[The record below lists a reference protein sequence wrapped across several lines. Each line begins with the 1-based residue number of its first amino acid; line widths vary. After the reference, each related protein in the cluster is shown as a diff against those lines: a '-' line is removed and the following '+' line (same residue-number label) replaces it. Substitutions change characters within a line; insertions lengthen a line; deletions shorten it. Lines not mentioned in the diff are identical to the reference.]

1 MKKPRGL
8 VSESQSKDRPG
19 KEPAEP
25 RPLEEVMREL
35 GGAAASSRA
44 AGAEDEALRE
54 VAQITF
60 DKSGALAGRPK
71 LKPRKAHR
79 DEDEAE
85 VAAPEPKAG
94 GARKAALPP
103 KRGALRPE
111 GMPQRA
117 IARAAAGEDDEV
129 HIPAGSFLYG
139 EARASR
145 ELPAFHIDRMPVTNA
160 QYVHFVRATGHRP
173 PLYWI
178 DGRFDDE
185 LRDHPVVGV
194 DYYDALAYARW
205 AGKDLPF
212 EDEWERAARG
222 LDGRTYPWGNDQEL
236 SGANTQRVGLKMTVP
251 VDLHRNNV
259 SPEGVRDMVGNA
271 WELTHSPAPGGGL
284 VVRGGS
290 WHDFALYAKTYFRF
304 ASKPDA
310 RNGTI
315 GFRCVRRDAEREDAA
330 REVDA
335 AQAEAEIA
343 ARRGPQAPVDRDE
356 WSAEK
361 RDLVVDVP
369 RLQSHVAEMRA
380 EALLGATTSSVAV
393 GNPEAAADAPPA
405 EEAVEVSAAVD
416 TEAVETEAEAAASE
430 TAAVEAEAVDAAVG
444 AVADGAVTEED
455 VPEAP
460 AWMLGGA
467 AAAAPDAAPASST
480 DTSKAEDAAAAPG
493 EPRRV
498 PVPIYVLVAAGVLL
512 LVGLIVVLVNGTGSD
527 AADPAG
533 GGEQASGQP
542 EDPAPWEPDPLAEL
556 PEAPPLSEFPGANEP
571 PRILDAAYPSDQQRL
586 DRGAWLLL
594 IIDPQS
600 EEGQQTLETA
610 HALHRRLAPEG
621 VNVTVVLP
629 RDPYEDPEGRLV
641 GDDDLDAQLRADG
654 RNWLWDGIHV
664 VLDPREERTG
674 RGVLA
679 AKYTFEGNAVAAM
692 LLHDGQIER
701 RTTPPEGGFTEASL
715 VSLAKRAMELN
726 P

>member
-35 GGAAASSRA
+35 GGTAAGGKR

-54 VAQITF
+54 VEHITF

-79 DEDEAE
+79 DESDEPEVVEAE
-85 VAAPEPKAG
+85 TKPGK
-94 GARKAALPP
+94 ARKAALPP

-129 HIPAGSFLYG
+129 HVPAGSFLYG
-139 EARASR
+139 EARAAR
-145 ELPAFHIDRMPVTNA
+145 ELPAFHIDRTPVTNA
-160 QYVHFVRATGHRP
+160 QYAHFVRATGHRP
-173 PLYWI
+173 PLYWV
-178 DGRFDDE
+178 DGYFPDD

-194 DYYDALAYARW
+194 DYYDALAYAQW

-271 WELTHSPAPGGGL
+271 WEFTHSPAPGGGL

-315 GFRCVRRDAEREDAA
+315 GFRCVRRDDPREDAV

-343 ARRGPQAPVDRDE
+343 ARRGPQAPIDRE
-356 WSAEK
+356 GWSAEK
-361 RDLVVDVP
+361 RDLVLDLP

-393 GNPEAAADAPPA
+393 GNPEAAKTAEPEATPEPEVAPEPEPTPEPEA
-405 EEAVEVSAAVD
+405 EVVVEAAVD
-416 TEAVETEAEAAASE
+416 AVKHVETPAAKTPATPTPE
-430 TAAVEAEAVDAAVG
+430 PE
-444 AVADGAVTEED
+444 VAPGPD
-455 VPEAP
+455 VPTDDAPKDEAR
-460 AWMLGGA
+460 
-467 AAAAPDAAPASST
+467 
-480 DTSKAEDAAAAPG
+480 G
-493 EPRRV
+493 EPRRI
-498 PVPIYVLVAAGVLL
+498 PVPIRVLVAAGLLL
-512 LVGLIVVLVNGTGSD
+512 LVGLVVVLANGFGGSGED
-527 AADPAG
+527 DPTPVAV
-533 GGEQASGQP
+533 EPQP
-542 EDPAPWEPDPLAEL
+542 DPFETDPLAEL
-556 PEAPPLSEFPGANEP
+556 PEAPALEDFPGANEP
-571 PRILDAAYPSDQQRL
+571 PRILDGAYPSDRTRIDQ
-586 DRGAWLLL
+586 GTWLLL
-594 IIDPQS
+594 IIDPRS

-610 HALHRRLAPEG
+610 HALHRRLEPLG
-621 VNVTVVLP
+621 VHVTVVLP
-629 RDPYEDPEGRLV
+629 RDPYEDAEGSLV
-641 GDDDLDAQLRADG
+641 GDEALDAQLQADG

-664 VLDPREERTG
+664 VLDPFQEDSG
-674 RGVLA
+674 RGLLA
-679 AKYTFEGNAVAAM
+679 TKYTFEGDAVAAM
-692 LLHDGQIER
+692 LLHRGQVER
-701 RTTPPEGGFTEASL
+701 RTAPPEGGFTEASL
-715 VSLAKRAMELN
+715 VSLAKRAMELA